1 MTNVI
6 ITPLNPKKEA
16 QKVIE
21 VFVAAFEKDPLMNY
35 FFGND
40 YHSLAKYLWQY
51 FGDLTPILDLLLLGA
66 FVEGK
71 LQGVAFITPPLV
83 DNTGKQEAI
92 DRLDEQLFSEVGE
105 AAIMKMEVYSRI
117 KEANKPK
124 QPHFYLNT
132 LGVIPESQ
140 GKGIGKALMAELHK
154 IAETHPQSSGI
165 ALDTENEQNL
175 NFYQKLGY
183 SVSTITN
190 LDGVKIWSMFR
201 PQE

>member
-6 ITPLNPKKEA
+6 ITPLDPKKEA
-16 QKVIE
+16 QKIIE
-21 VFVAAFEKDPLMNY
+21 VFIAAFEKDPLMNY
-35 FFGND
+35 FFGNE

-51 FGDLTPILDLLLLGA
+51 VDDLTPILDLLLLGA
-66 FVEGK
+66 FVESK
-71 LQGVAFITPPLV
+71 LQGVAFITPPEV
-83 DNTGKQEAI
+83 DNTGKQEEV
-92 DRLDEQLFSEVGE
+92 DRLDEQLASAVGE
-105 AAIMKMEVYSRI
+105 AAIMRMEAYSRI

-132 LGVIPESQ
+132 LSVIPESQ
-140 GKGIGKALMAELHK
+140 GKGVGKALMAELHK
-154 IAETHPQSSGI
+154 ISAAQPQSSGI

-190 LDGVKIWSMFR
+190 LDRVKIWSMFR